1 MIINATEWNEMNGTK
16 LSLSRNFLSN
26 LEFFAALSATY
37 WEADGNK
44 ERERERERERK
55 RDDETV
61 LCIGEIVD
69 DTRIARKSLQQTE
82 ENRKNRKCQSE
93 EEKDDP
99 NVRNKKR

>member
-1 MIINATEWNEMNGTK
+1 MINDYQRNGIKWNEWHK
-16 LSLSRNFLSN
+16 VVSLLNFLSN

-44 ERERERERERK
+44 ERERDWERK

-69 DTRIARKSLQQTE
+69 DTRIARKSL
-82 ENRKNRKCQSE
+82 
-93 EEKDDP
+93 
-99 NVRNKKR
+99 